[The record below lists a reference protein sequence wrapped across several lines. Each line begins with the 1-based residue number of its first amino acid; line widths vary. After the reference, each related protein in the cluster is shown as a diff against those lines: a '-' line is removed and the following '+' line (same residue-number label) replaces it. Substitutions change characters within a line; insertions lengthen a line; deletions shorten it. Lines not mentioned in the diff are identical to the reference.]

1 MKLNG
6 LVLAGGKS
14 VRMKQ
19 DKSMVLWYDKPQR
32 YYLANL
38 LGNFCDQVFISCRTV
53 QKDEIDH
60 RYQPLVDIYD
70 NIGPFGGVL
79 SALDY
84 DHDCGWVVVAC
95 DLPLLDSSSIAYLI
109 SQRDTALMA
118 TAYENPADGLPEPM
132 VVIWE
137 PAAYPL
143 LLSFLQEGGSSL
155 RKILVSNQIKLVK
168 PLNPEI
174 LTNVNTPEE
183 AMKVRS
189 LLAKD

>member
-14 VRMKQ
+14 VRMNQ
-19 DKSMVLWYDKPQR
+19 DKSMVSWHGKPQR
-32 YYLANL
+32 YHLADL
-38 LGNFCDQVFISCRTV
+38 LGNFCDQVFISCRTA
-53 QKDEIDH
+53 QKDEIDPA
-60 RYQPLVDIYD
+60 YQSLTDIYD

-79 SALDY
+79 SALDH
-84 DHDCGWVVVAC
+84 DHSLGWIIVAC
-95 DLPLLDSSSIAYLI
+95 DLPLLDSNGIADLI
-109 SQRDTALMA
+109 SQRDTGLMA

-143 LLSFLQEGGSSL
+143 LRSLLQEGSSSL
-155 RKILVSNQIKLVK
+155 RRILTSNQIQLVK
-168 PLNPEI
+168 PLHPEI

-183 AMKVRS
+183 AKEIRIV
-189 LLAKD
+189 LTKG